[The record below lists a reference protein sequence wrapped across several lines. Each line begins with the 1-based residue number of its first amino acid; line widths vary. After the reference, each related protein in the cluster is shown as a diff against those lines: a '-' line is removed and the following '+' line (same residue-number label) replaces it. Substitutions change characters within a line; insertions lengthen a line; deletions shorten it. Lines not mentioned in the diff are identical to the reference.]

1 MRHHGEAL
9 RKLTKDDDLV
19 ERVSRDPDGAILAG
33 RGRALVDFALRLTRE
48 PGRIREDDLE
58 PLRLAGLTDSGIHDL
73 VSVIAYFNF
82 VNRMALGLGV
92 ELEPEY
98 ET

>member
-9 RKLTKDDDLV
+9 RKLTKDDGLV
-19 ERVSRDPDGAILAG
+19 ERISKDPDGAALAG
-33 RGRALVDFALRLTRE
+33 RERTLVDFALRLTRA
-48 PGRIREDDLE
+48 PGQIREHDLE
-58 PLRLAGLTDSGIHDL
+58 PLRHEGLTDSGIHDL
-73 VSVIAYFNF
+73 VAVTAYFNF

-92 ELEPEY
+92 ELEPDY